1 MKTHS
6 TLRNLAIKAIML
18 ALLWVPGTLFAQIV
32 YISPSGSDL
41 TGNGS
46 YDMPFK
52 TLQKALD
59 NCNNNIISWNIYLFD
74 GTYDFD
80 TTTISI
86 ASQSIN
92 SISAINTNGAT
103 IKNSKL
109 IFDFAQTNQYTSF
122 INLVIDSSSIEFSG
136 AGTVYISDNHFK
148 NSTYILAKNNT
159 ITADVLNSI
168 FENSGMELNSL
179 SATIINNTFVRSL
192 SVTGSYAIYVPQ
204 AVNISIEGNIF
215 KGYDYAIDG
224 TAQNVKYNC
233 FFNNVT
239 NYPSSLD
246 SSNIYSDPMLNSD
259 FSLKPGSPCIGA
271 YEGSDIGAITYV
283 TPVCNFDFTY
293 VNNYGANYTF
303 TPQPTNCNTFN
314 SLTWTVRDPNNIL
327 IKTSTDNIFT
337 YTMPEIGYYT
347 ITLEGLTV
355 NSETY
360 TTSQYVNVYNTCP
373 ANGSMNIISADE
385 ITGLVKFKISAI
397 NTDSVFFSFGDL
409 KDSVFKYSGTEMTFT
424 HKYPTNWKYGN
435 EFYPSYSLY
444 NTLENCSIPKY
455 SDIPVSIKNKN
466 CRITTWAYSDTLT
479 LSVNAEKYGNEDV
492 LVTLKNSKGTLDNFT
507 LNT

>member
-46 YDMPFK
+46 YEMPFK

-59 NCNNNIISWNIYLFD
+59 NCNNNISWNIYLFD

-136 AGTVYISDNHFK
+136 AGNVYISDNHFK
-148 NSTYILAKNNT
+148 NNTYILAKNNT
-159 ITADVLNSI
+159 ITADVLNNI
-168 FENSGMELNSL
+168 FENSNIELDSY
-179 SATIINNTFVRSL
+179 SATITNNTFVRSL
-192 SVTGSYAIYVPQ
+192 SVTGSYALYVPQ
-204 AVNISIEGNIF
+204 AESISIEGNIF
-215 KGYDYAIDG
+215 KGYDYAIAG

-233 FFNNVT
+233 FFNNTT

-246 SSNIYSDPMLNSD
+246 ASNIFADPMLYSD
-259 FSLKPGSPCIGA
+259 FSLKTGSPCIGA
-271 YEGSDIGAITYV
+271 YLDSDIGAIAYV
-283 TPVCNFDFTY
+283 APVCSFKFTY

-303 TPQPTNCNTFN
+303 TPQITNCNTF
-314 SLTWTVRDPNNIL
+314 STLKWSVRDLNNNL

-337 YTMPEIGYYT
+337 YTMPETGYYT
-347 ITLEGLTV
+347 ITLEGTTV

-360 TTSQYVNVYNTCP
+360 STNQYITVYNTCP
-373 ANGSMNIISADE
+373 ANGTLETMSVNE
-385 ITGLVKFKISAI
+385 ITGLVKFKLTAL
-397 NTDSVFFSFGDL
+397 NTDSVFLSFGDL
-409 KDSVFKYSGTEMTFT
+409 KDTVFKYSGTEMLFT
-424 HKYPTNWKYGN
+424 HKYPTYW
-435 EFYPSYSLY
+435 
-444 NTLENCSIPKY
+444 KY
-455 SDIPVSIKNKN
+455 SDFHTIYYLYNITKKCSTEIFTPTPITIKNKY
-466 CRITTWAYSDTLT
+466 CGIYSSTTSETP
-479 LSVNAEKYGNEDV
+479 
-492 LVTLKNSKGTLDNFT
+492 
-507 LNT
+507 